1 LFEAKGIKAITTH
14 STHEESKNGLQINA
28 HMFFKENPTSNAIG
42 ENMQHDFQKN
52 EFHF

>member
-1 LFEAKGIKAITTH
+1 LFEAKGIKAIATH
-14 STHEESKNGLQINA
+14 STHEESKNGLQLSA
-28 HMFFKENPTSNAIG
+28 HMLFKENPKSNAIG